1 MESFTFGLVL
11 LISGWLEKFGMH
23 NVFSES
29 LILAFVIIAY
39 AIVLFIIIV
48 CLYLGHAKLM
58 ALINRKKMKKSRVW
72 AGNLKYKKRPNF
84 EDQFDELFARS

>member
-1 MESFTFGLVL
+1 MESFTFGLVQL
-11 LISGWLEKFGMH
+11 TSDWIGKFGMH
-23 NVFSES
+23 NVISHN

-39 AIVLFIIIV
+39 AIVLFTIFV

-58 ALINRKKMKKSRVW
+58 NVINRMKMKRSRGW
-72 AGNLKYKKRPNF
+72 IRNIKNTKRLSF